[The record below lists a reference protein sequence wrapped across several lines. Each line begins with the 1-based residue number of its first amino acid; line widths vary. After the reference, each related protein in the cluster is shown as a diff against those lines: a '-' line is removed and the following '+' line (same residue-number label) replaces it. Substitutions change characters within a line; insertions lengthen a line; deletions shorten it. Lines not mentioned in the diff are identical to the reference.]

1 MLYTLRVIAILF
13 TALATIPAGAHL
25 LSMASKLK
33 LDQADYLA
41 SQRAYDGWS
50 LLAIVVLGALLSTF
64 ALAIVLYREREPYL
78 LATLAFLCIVGT
90 QVIFWTFT
98 FPANQATQNWT
109 ALPVDWET
117 LRLQWEVSHA
127 ASAILNLA
135 ALTLLAVAAVKH

>member
-1 MLYTLRVIAILF
+1 MLYTLRVVAILF

-64 ALAIVLYREREPYL
+64 ALAIALYRKREPYL
-78 LATLAFLCIVGT
+78 LAALAFLCIVGT
-90 QVIFWTFT
+90 QIIFWTFT

-109 ALPVDWET
+109 VLPVDWET
-117 LRLQWEVSHA
+117 LRLHWEASHA
-127 ASAILNLA
+127 VSALLSLTALA
-135 ALTLLAVAAVKH
+135 LLVAAAVKH